1 MQIYIYIYIYIDT
14 HARTRLCVAISHCGL
29 TVFLKFLIVLYLN
42 YFLCIF
48 RYFDI

>member
-1 MQIYIYIYIYIDT
+1 MQIYIYIYRRT
-14 HARTRLCVAISHCGL
+14 RTRLCVAISHCGL
-29 TVFLKFLIVLYLN
+29 TVFLIVLYLN

>member
-1 MQIYIYIYIYIDT
+1 MQIYIYRRT
-14 HARTRLCVAISHCGL
+14 RTRLCVAISHCGL
-29 TVFLKFLIVLYLN
+29 TVFLKILIVLYLN